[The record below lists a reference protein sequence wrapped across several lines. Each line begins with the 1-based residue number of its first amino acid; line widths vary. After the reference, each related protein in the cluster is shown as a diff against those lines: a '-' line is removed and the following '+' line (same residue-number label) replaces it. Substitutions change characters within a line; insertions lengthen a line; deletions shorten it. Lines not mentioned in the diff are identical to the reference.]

1 MPMKRRVQRVGPL
14 EQGVLLC
21 ALSSPPAEMVPH
33 QVPHPVSG
41 KRFRH
46 LDAPKAI
53 PSTVL
58 MQTKITSEGKV
69 ADLAGEETHFSNNM
83 R

>member
-1 MPMKRRVQRVGPL
+1 MPTKHRVQQRVGPF
-14 EQGVLLC
+14 EQEVLLC
-21 ALSSPPAEMVPH
+21 ALSSPPAQM
-33 QVPHPVSG
+33 VPHPVSV